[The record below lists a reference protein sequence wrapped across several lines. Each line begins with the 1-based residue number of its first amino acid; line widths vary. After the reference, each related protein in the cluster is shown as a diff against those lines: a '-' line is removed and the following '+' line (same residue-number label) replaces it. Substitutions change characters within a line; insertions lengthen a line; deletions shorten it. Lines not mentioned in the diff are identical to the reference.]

1 MRILWGIV
9 VLRPVC
15 AALVVPAAFLQLI
28 LFSGGLSFL
37 PPVAVAGSC
46 IGAGAPYTIGA
57 QNDTVELDADCAAAG
72 GAVTV
77 SGNVTGD
84 GLGSGQAVIH
94 DQPGNEQDWAVTINT
109 GVTVQDIVNVTAGL
123 RFESANGSL
132 DNSGTVNVTRE
143 AVLFSGVVGSVINR
157 AGATLTST
165 GAGSVALLSG
175 GTVNNAGT
183 ISASAGSTGVNL
195 EQSGTIENSGSISG
209 GRGVLFSNF
218 ANDGMADIVTLTNT
232 ASGTITATN
241 AGADGVLSTNNE
253 GGSAT
258 ITNHGTISG
267 GANNAGIRFNSFNGP
282 TGTIVNSGTIN
293 GGALGAIVFNDVTA
307 TNDVLELQPG
317 FVING
322 NVLGNGGTDILRL
335 GGTGNGTFDLG
346 TIDTGANTLQ
356 YRSFESFMINSGNWT
371 LTGATNVPFT
381 QNGGTVSGNST
392 FGDFTVNGGTVA
404 PGNSIGTTHVAGNFV
419 FNQGA
424 TYQVEIDNTPA
435 SDLISAT
442 GTATLKG
449 GTVQVATLSPD
460 ASFTDGTVYTILN
473 AAGGVTGT
481 FDTLS
486 ETSTFLDFLLSYN
499 ATQVLLTLNFA
510 GDTGTID
517 FTTPAQTR
525 NQVAAAKGFNGL
537 GRIAGT
543 DSVTV
548 FNALALL
555 SAPQA
560 RAAYDASSGEI
571 HASLQQ
577 GVLDTADLFAG
588 TLQRRAGLAGAND
601 AGVAVRA
608 LSFGPK
614 VPTTGRPGQ
623 SLISGEDG
631 AVDRSDTVISSW
643 VGVLGGRNDYDGSGN
658 EAAFDQ
664 NTYGFAGGLDVAK
677 AWQTLKVT
685 GGIAAGYS
693 ESDAD
698 VVARASSADVTSWH
712 VGLYGALERGPL
724 RLSGALS
731 YAAHDIGTTRH
742 IVFPGINRTAAAKYD
757 ADTLAASM
765 EAVWRIDL
773 NKASDFKWTVAPLV
787 TMDVRAG
794 SHDRASETG
803 AGALD
808 LAIASQSFER
818 IEGGAGLAL
827 GYSGRVG
834 KWAVKSEAR
843 AVWKHAFDESNP
855 TQSLALAGAAATPFT
870 SSGVDRGTDRLALGF
885 GVHAK
890 LSNRVSLGTRYD
902 GTFLGDAT
910 SHQGSVA
917 LNVRLN

>member
-1 MRILWGIV
+1 MRIELGNV
-9 VLRPVC
+9 VRRPAG
-15 AALVVPAAFLQLI
+15 AALVIP
-28 LFSGGLSFL
+28 
-37 PPVAVAGSC
+37 
-46 IGAGAPYTIGA
+46 
-57 QNDTVELDADCAAAG
+57 
-72 GAVTV
+72 
-77 SGNVTGD
+77 
-84 GLGSGQAVIH
+84 AVIQ

-109 GVTVQDIVNVTAGL
+109 GVTVQDIVNVTGGL

-132 DNSGTVNVTRE
+132 DNSGTVNVTGE
-143 AVLFSGVVGSVINR
+143 TVLFSGVAGSVINR
-157 AGATLTST
+157 AGAVLNST
-165 GAGSVALLSG
+165 GSSSVTFLSG

-183 ISASAGSTGVNL
+183 ISGEASHTGIVL
-195 EQSGTIENSGSISG
+195 QQSGAIENSGSISG
-209 GRGVLFSNF
+209 VRGVLFANF

-241 AGADGVLSTNNE
+241 AGADGVMVSSNE
-253 GGSAT
+253 GGSTT

-307 TNDVLELQPG
+307 SNDVLELQPG
-317 FVING
+317 FAING

-356 YRSFESFMINSGNWT
+356 YQSFETFLINSGNWN
-371 LTGATNVPFT
+371 LTGATTVPFT

-435 SDLISAT
+435 SDLINAT
-442 GTATLKG
+442 GTATLNG
-449 GTVQVATLSPD
+449 GTVQVATLSPN

-481 FDTLS
+481 FASLT

-525 NQVAAAKGFNGL
+525 NQVAVATGFNGL
-537 GRIAGT
+537 GRIAET

-560 RAAYDASSGEI
+560 RAAYDASSGEV

-577 GVLDTADLFAG
+577 GVLDVADMFAG
-588 TLQRRAGLAGAND
+588 TLQRRTGLVGGNE

-614 VPTTGRPGQ
+614 TQATGLPGQ
-623 SLISGEDG
+623 ALTSGEDG
-631 AVDRSDTVISSW
+631 ADDGSDTFISSW
-643 VGVLGGRNDYDGSGN
+643 AGVLGNRSDYHGGGN

-664 NTYGFAGGLDVAK
+664 NTYGFAGGLDVAR
-677 AWQTLKVT
+677 AWQALKVT
-685 GGIAAGYS
+685 GGIAAGYTQG
-693 ESDAD
+693 DAD
-698 VVARASSADVTSWH
+698 VAARASSADVTSWH
-712 VGLYGALERGPL
+712 VGLYGALEHGPL

-731 YAAHDIGTTRH
+731 YASHDIGTTRN
-742 IVFPGINRTAAAKYD
+742 IVFPGINRTATAKYD

-765 EAVWRIDL
+765 EAAWRIDL

-787 TMDVRAG
+787 TLDVRTG
-794 SHDRASETG
+794 SHDRAAETG

-808 LAIASQSFER
+808 LAIASQSFDR
-818 IEGGAGLAL
+818 IDGGVGLAL

-834 KWAVKSEAR
+834 KWTVKSEAR
-843 AVWKHAFDESNP
+843 AVWQHAFDDSNP
-855 TQSLALAGAAATPFT
+855 TQSLALAGATATPFT
-870 SSGVDRGTDRLALGF
+870 SQGVNRGSDRLALGF
-885 GVHAK
+885 GLSAK
-890 LSNRVSLGTRYD
+890 LSDRVSFDTRYD
-902 GTFLGDAT
+902 STFLGDAT